1 MANQPE
7 QIPGLNVLL
16 EGPAGTGKTYSLGTI
31 AEAGIDL
38 FYIDLESGMESLIGY
53 WADKGKEVPANVH
66 WMRMPKPDA
75 GLDVLIQNAKNIN
88 SMSYESLSKMQDP
101 NRMKHNQFV
110 KLLSMLNDF
119 TDERTGESYGSVMQ
133 WESDRAIAIDG
144 LTGISRAAMSLVV
157 GGKPTKAQNEWGV
170 AMDQIEILLR
180 MLCDSCRC
188 HFILISHVERET
200 DLILGGSKISPST
213 LGQKLAPKIPPMFSD
228 VILTVRNV
236 DKWVWD
242 TANPQAD
249 LKTRNL
255 PIQSNNPPSFQP
267 IIEKWRNRQ
276 KSAGTAT

>member
-1 MANQPE
+1 
-7 QIPGLNVLL
+7 
-16 EGPAGTGKTYSLGTI
+16 
-31 AEAGIDL
+31 
-38 FYIDLESGMESLIGY
+38 
-53 WADKGKEVPANVH
+53 
-66 WMRMPKPDA
+66 MRMPKPDA

-110 KLLSMLNDF
+110 KLLSMLNEF